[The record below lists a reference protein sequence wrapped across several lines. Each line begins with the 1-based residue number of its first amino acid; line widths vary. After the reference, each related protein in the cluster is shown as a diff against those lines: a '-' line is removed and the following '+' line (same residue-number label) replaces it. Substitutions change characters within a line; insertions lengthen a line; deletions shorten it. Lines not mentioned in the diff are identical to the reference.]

1 MNFPVPSS
9 LVRHQ
14 PSSINVCIASIQR
27 KMSKDRSVIV
37 ILFLVV
43 FGCFQLAFGQN
54 REDQTAYLSTGSGGL
69 GNNSQADGDRSS
81 KFISLFSIV
90 RFSNTP
96 CTTSTGLNGTC
107 FTSSECSKN
116 GGTATGSCAS
126 GFGVCCVVTIQTC
139 GQTTSLN
146 STYWQNPGYT
156 NTYTTAGQCSLYVT
170 KSSSDICQ
178 LRLDFIGFTLAN
190 PDTAAKLTAGQ
201 CLVDV
206 FTVTGQSNTVPAICG
221 SNANQHIYMDM
232 TPGTQTFSLNMILT
246 GTTTSRLWN
255 IRISQIPCGTSYTA
269 PENCLQ
275 YFTEPTGTITSFN
288 YQYATTPLV
297 QHLAY
302 QDYNICIRTN
312 QGFCGICYVA
322 CTTAVT
328 NAEPAFAISGVDTNV
343 AAAAFAAGT
352 TSLVD
357 TDCGND
363 WLQIPC
369 ATDQMNSVYTKASV
383 ASPTGPTLGCVN
395 KLCGVFFSAVTA
407 AAASAPV
414 YSYTKPFNIYFHTD
428 GSEYGMATADAITTT
443 TESFGFCLSYTQ
455 QACSSTVSVT
465 SG

>member
-1 MNFPVPSS
+1 M
-9 LVRHQ
+9 
-14 PSSINVCIASIQR
+14 
-27 KMSKDRSVIV
+27 DRSIIV
-37 ILFLVV
+37 MFSIMLL
-43 FGCFQLAFGQN
+43 GCCCVQVAFGQQPKSIHN
-54 REDQTAYLSTGSGGL
+54 KNHMSGNSTD
-69 GNNSQADGDRSS
+69 ADRSS

-90 RFSNTP
+90 RFPNSP

-107 FTSSECSKN
+107 FTSSECSSN
-116 GGTATGSCAS
+116 GGTASGSCAS

-139 GQTTSLN
+139 GSTTSLN

-156 NTYTTAGQCSLYVT
+156 NSYTTAGQCSLYVT
-170 KSSSDICQ
+170 KSSSDVCQ

-190 PDTAAKLTAGQ
+190 PDSNAKVSAGQ

-206 FTVTGQSNTVPAICG
+206 FTVTGQSNSVPAICG

-269 PENCLQ
+269 PDNCLQ
-275 YFTEPTGTITSFN
+275 YFTEPTGTLTSFN
-288 YQYATTPLV
+288 YQYATTPV
-297 QHLAY
+297 IQHLAY

-312 QGFCGICYVA
+312 QGFCGISYAPCS
-322 CTTAVT
+322 TTTT
-328 NAEPAFAISGVDTNV
+328 NSEPSFAISGTDTAV

-357 TDCGND
+357 AECGND

-369 ATDQMNSVYTKASV
+369 ATDQINSVYTSASV
-383 ASPTGPTLGCVN
+383 AAPTGPTVGCVN
-395 KLCGVFFSAVTA
+395 KLCGVFFSAITA
-407 AAASAPV
+407 AAANAPV
-414 YSYTKPFNIYFHTD
+414 YSYTKPFNLYFHTD
-428 GSEYGMATADAITTT
+428 ASEYGMASADAISTS
-443 TESFGFCLSYTQ
+443 TESFGFCLTYTQ
-455 QACSSTVSVT
+455 QACSSTLSKT